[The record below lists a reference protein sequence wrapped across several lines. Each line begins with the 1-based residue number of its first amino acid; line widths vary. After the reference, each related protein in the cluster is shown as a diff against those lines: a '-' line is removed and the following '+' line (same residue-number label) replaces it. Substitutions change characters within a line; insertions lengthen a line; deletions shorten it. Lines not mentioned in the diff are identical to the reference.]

1 MKTLIFI
8 YRSHSS
14 KVVLLGVLKLFI
26 FFSNNIFFIR
36 VQAPVRWCYEL
47 VVLEKKTIHVIGC
60 VMSLIVSPLPLQAT
74 LKREQEALNVREHE
88 SDEKL
93 ARVAEIVRTQKQRLR
108 TSEFC
113 GDDVAW
119 MDGA

>member
-1 MKTLIFI
+1 
-8 YRSHSS
+8 
-14 KVVLLGVLKLFI
+14 
-26 FFSNNIFFIR
+26 
-36 VQAPVRWCYEL
+36 
-47 VVLEKKTIHVIGC
+47 
-60 VMSLIVSPLPLQAT
+60 MSLIVSPLPLQAT
-74 LKREQEALNVREHE
+74 LEREQEALNVREHE